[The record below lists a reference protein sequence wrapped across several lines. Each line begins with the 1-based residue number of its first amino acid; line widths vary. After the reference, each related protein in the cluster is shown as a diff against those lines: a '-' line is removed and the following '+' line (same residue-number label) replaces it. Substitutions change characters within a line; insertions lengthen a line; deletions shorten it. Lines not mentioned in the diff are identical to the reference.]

1 MNSPIHSI
9 LDIDERF
16 ARLEA
21 QVADLTEGSKET
33 ARMNTRLEGLETDV
47 HRFTGALEGFLG
59 RIRIDDGLRLVRDD
73 RRIGSVDPANFP
85 LDAADDNVI
94 HMEST
99 SEPDPLGSDP
109 MVISDDDEAPSDL
122 PTLMAGTA
130 STPSDT
136 TGDIRM
142 DMPVSRVQ
150 PPSEP
155 GISPPPPPAA
165 APGAGPPPQ
174 TAGSES
180 PAPPPLLPPP
190 TLNLI
195 PATPQTSQEKAD
207 QSVGPQPDPNP
218 TRPAES
224 EPSRP
229 RVVSREMTRAGL
241 RPPVTRSRS
250 RSKTPL

>member
-59 RIRIDDGLRLVRDD
+59 RIRIDEGLRLVRDD
-73 RRIGSVDPANFP
+73 RRIGSVDPANF
-85 LDAADDNVI
+85 
-94 HMEST
+94 MEST

-155 GISPPPPPAA
+155 GIPPPPPPAA

-174 TAGSES
+174 TAGSGS

-195 PATPQTSQEKAD
+195 PPTPQTSQEKAD
-207 QSVGPQPDPNP
+207 QSEGPQPDPSP
-218 TRPAES
+218 TRPAEP
-224 EPSRP
+224 ELPRP
-229 RVVSREMTRAGL
+229 RVVSREMMTLTGL
-241 RPPVTRSRS
+241 RPPMTRSRS